1 MAYSD
6 ETAEQET
13 VTVEE
18 VTPEET
24 PETPE
29 ETVEDT
35 TPETTEETPLK
46 SFTVIAEQGVNARKA
61 PDLNSEIINVFQLDS
76 VIKGEVVDGWVEYT
90 LPDLVTKGYVLYRDY
105 TLQE

>member
-13 VTVEE
+13 ATVEE
-18 VTPEET
+18 IEEV
-24 PETPE
+24 TPE

-35 TPETTEETPLK
+35 TPETPDESQLK

-76 VIKGEVVDGWVEYT
+76 VIQGEVVDGWVEYT

>member
-6 ETAEQET
+6 EIAEQET
-13 VTVEE
+13 ATAEEVEE

-24 PETPE
+24 VENTTPETPE
-29 ETVEDT
+29 EL
-35 TPETTEETPLK
+35 PLK

-76 VIKGEVVDGWVEYT
+76 IIQGEVVDGWVEYT